1 MLNGRSSAVG
11 QHLAKSLRRKV
22 AQTAPLS
29 GSAKEIEG
37 RRFKITPSSRTRAG
51 PTWVR
56 MEVCCAGTALLI
68 PPCSSV
74 SAPAPDAHSCEAG
87 CLSGGP
93 PRRTG

>member
-29 GSAKEIEG
+29 GSAKGIEG
-37 RRFKITPSSRTRAG
+37 APVQGYTPQQHRAG

-68 PPCSSV
+68 PLC
-74 SAPAPDAHSCEAG
+74 
-87 CLSGGP
+87 
-93 PRRTG
+93 